1 MLTHEELASHPWLSI
16 FGPVGAGV
24 YQCLLWAAMPITELC
39 TRGWGIEIQ
48 WPSARMGVFLDV
60 LQVNEGE
67 RSVVSMRDIGRAARV
82 FKWLLD
88 WCKLVSLLGQIL
100 YCEKLLF
107 LFAMILWKNILVEKT
122 MLWNKKKHPKSCE
135 DWRKTQIWIHL
146 GGDLGLGR
154 WLNIIFFLL
163 PVPRFLTSYSKLHG
177 DSASAAVRDDKDD
190 LLGPASCLGLAG
202 VYLCGWKLL
211 VVMIPIKHMV
221 LIFNLLVEVITCYA
235 ES

>member
-1 MLTHEELASHPWLSI
+1 MIWCLTGSNLIVLKICEALNQTGANSGTSFLLWSDKTISLAANPGVWTWMLTHEPLASHPWLSLCFFFFFRI

-88 WCKLVSLLGQIL
+88 WCKQVSLLGQIL
-100 YCEKLLF
+100 YCEILF
-107 LFAMILWKNILVEKT
+107 LFAMMLWKN
-122 MLWNKKKHPKSCE
+122 
-135 DWRKTQIWIHL
+135 
-146 GGDLGLGR
+146 
-154 WLNIIFFLL
+154 FLRGKNHAL
-163 PVPRFLTSYSKLHG
+163 
-177 DSASAAVRDDKDD
+177 
-190 LLGPASCLGLAG
+190 
-202 VYLCGWKLL
+202 
-211 VVMIPIKHMV
+211 
-221 LIFNLLVEVITCYA
+221 E
-235 ES
+235 

>member
-1 MLTHEELASHPWLSI
+1 MLTHEQLASHPWLSI

-39 TRGWGIEIQ
+39 TRGWKNWDPVTFCQDGCFFGRSAGEWGRTQ
-48 WPSARMGVFLDV
+48 RGVNARHWPCGTCLQMVARLMQTGVPFRSDPV
-60 LQVNEGE
+60 L
-67 RSVVSMRDIGRAARV
+67 RDIVVVCHDAM
-82 FKWLLD
+82 
-88 WCKLVSLLGQIL
+88 
-100 YCEKLLF
+100 EKLSRG
-107 LFAMILWKNILVEKT
+107 KT
-122 MLWNKKKHPKSCE
+122 CSGIKKASKSCE

-202 VYLCGWKLL
+202 VYLGGWKLL

-221 LIFNLLVEVITCYA
+221 LIFNLQVITCYA